1 MSDPVR
7 IGILGAGAV
16 AKYALIAPARRDNG
30 IVVASVAARDANRA
44 AAYAA
49 ANGIPRA
56 STYDEMLADPEIEAV
71 YVATPNSLHCE
82 WTLKALDAGKAV
94 LCEKPL
100 GSNAAEAR
108 RMADAPGL
116 LVEAL
121 HWRYHPQSD
130 RMRQLIEGGAI
141 GALTEIDFT
150 FLVPG
155 KYFQP
160 DDIRFRR
167 DLSGGAVMDLGYYAI
182 SFLRFVAGAEP
193 EAILRAE
200 AVQIAPDV
208 DGAMKAEMRF
218 PGGCI
223 ARMNLSLVDKADDF
237 TIAAEITGERGS
249 ISIVN
254 PVHPQNGGGLDV
266 IVEGAARNYPPEKP
280 ATYDWQARAFARNV
294 REDAPVLT
302 TAREG
307 AAIMQV
313 IDDVYR
319 AAGMN
324 PRGV

>member
-30 IVVASVAARDANRA
+30 IVVASVAARDADRA

-71 YVATPNSLHCE
+71 YVAMPNSLHCD
-82 WTLKALDAGKAV
+82 WTLKALDSGKAV

-100 GSNAAEAR
+100 
-108 RMADAPGL
+108 
-116 LVEAL
+116 
-121 HWRYHPQSD
+121 
-130 RMRQLIEGGAI
+130 
-141 GALTEIDFT
+141 IDFT

-193 EAILRAE
+193 ESILRAD

-218 PGGCI
+218 PGGCV
-223 ARMNLSLVDKADDF
+223 ARMNLSLVDEADDF
-237 TIAAEITGERGS
+237 TIAAEITGERGRM
-249 ISIVN
+249 SIVN
-254 PVHPQNGGGLDV
+254 PVHPQNGRGLDV
-266 IVEGAARNYPPEKP
+266 IVDGATRNHPPEKP

-294 REDAPVLT
+294 REGTPVLT